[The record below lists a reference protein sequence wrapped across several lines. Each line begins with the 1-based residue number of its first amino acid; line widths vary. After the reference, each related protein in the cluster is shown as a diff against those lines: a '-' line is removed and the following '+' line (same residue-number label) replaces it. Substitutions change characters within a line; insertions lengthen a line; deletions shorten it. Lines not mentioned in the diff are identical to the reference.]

1 MSYTSKGSPMRL
13 FVTGA
18 SGHIGSAVGPDPLAA
33 GHTVVGLARSDASA
47 AALTAAG
54 VEVRRGS
61 LDDLDGLR
69 AAAAEA
75 DGGIHLPFKH
85 ELTYAGEFARAA
97 ESDLRVVE
105 AIGAALDGS
114 DKPFVITS
122 GTALLAMAAP
132 GRLGVE
138 TDG

>member
-1 MSYTSKGSPMRL
+1 MRL

-18 SGHIGSAVGPDPLAA
+18 SGHIGSAVVPDLLAA

-47 AALTAAG
+47 TALSAAG

-69 AAAAEA
+69 RAAAAA
-75 DGGIHLPFKH
+75 DGAIHLAFKH
-85 ELTYAGEFARAA
+85 ELTYAGEFVRAG
-97 ESDLRVVE
+97 ESDLRAVE
-105 AIGAALDGS
+105 AIGAGLGGS

-138 TDG
+138 TD